1 MSTTLPRNDELAD
14 QLELL
19 ADLSEL
25 EGEDS
30 FRVLAYRRAAT
41 RIRETGAPVAQLAL
55 DGKAKEL
62 SGIGK
67 TIEDKIVQVVEK
79 GEMEALTKRKAL
91 VPEEVVKF
99 MRLPGLGPKT
109 ARRIWKELGVTT
121 IAGLK
126 EAAEQEKLRVL
137 TGLGAKSE
145 EKILKALAEEPKDP
159 RESRRLLGDG
169 LPVLLEL
176 VEELRAHPAAVKV
189 SEAGSARRR
198 RETFRDLDVIA
209 TSTDPPALIEAFTSR
224 DNVAD
229 VIAKGETKATVLTNE
244 GLRLDL
250 RVVPPESYGNLL
262 QHFTGSK
269 EHNVAL
275 REDAV
280 RRGFSVSEYSVT
292 NTETGEEFT
301 AADEEELYAHLGY
314 AYIPPEL
321 RENGGELAAARN
333 GELPKL
339 VERGDLRGDLHSH
352 STWSDGKASIQ
363 EMALAAQALGHE
375 YLAMCDHSQRLRDG
389 RLQHQWEEIDALN
402 ERLAPFRILK
412 GIEVNIRANG
422 ELDVTDDLLAP
433 LDWVMASVH
442 TSFDK
447 DPTERVAERDAEPA
461 RRLHR
466 PPDEPADRRSQ
477 PVGDRGREGRRG
489 RARDRHLPRDQLA
502 ARPARPPRRERP
514 ARRRGGPDADDLE
527 RRPLDEGA
535 PLRRA
540 RRRPG
545 APRLADEGADPEH
558 ADVAGDRE
566 AAQMSFRDDG
576 AAAVDW
582 VASYLER
589 VGELP
594 VLAQV
599 EPGELRSRL
608 PPSPPETRGAVRG
621 DPARPGRGAAPGCD
635 ALAEPALLRLLRE
648 HRVGAGD
655 PRRAARRGVEPGRDP
670 LAHIAAAAG
679 AGGGDARLARAAAR
693 AARRA
698 ARPSRGHCVDGDDGG
713 ARRGARRAAGRARRR
728 LLGARALLGREGV
741 PDPRPRGAHDAGRRR
756 LPAPSRRAR
765 PYGRVRRRRHDR
777 DDVDEL
783 DRPCAGDRG
792 RSAGGRASGSTS
804 MPPTPAPRRSA
815 PSCATRSRAG
825 SAPTPSSSIR
835 TSGC

>member
-1 MSTTLPRNDELAD
+1 MSTSLPRNEELAD

-41 RIRETGAPVAQLAL
+41 RIRETGGPVAQLAL

-67 TIEDKIVQVVEK
+67 TIEDKIVQVVEL

-126 EAAEQEKLRVL
+126 EAAEQERLRAL
-137 TGLGAKSE
+137 AGLGAKSE

-169 LPVLLEL
+169 LPFLLQL

-209 TSTDPPALIEAFTSR
+209 TSTDPPALIHAFTSR

-229 VIAKGETKATVLTNE
+229 VIAKGDTKATVLTNE
-244 GLRLDL
+244 GFRLDL

-269 EHNVAL
+269 DHNVAL

-280 RRGFSVSEYSVT
+280 RRGLSVSEYSVT
-292 NTETGEEFT
+292 NVETGEEFT

-333 GELPKL
+333 GELPAL

-352 STWSDGKASIQ
+352 STWSDGKAPVE
-363 EMALAAQALGHE
+363 EMAHAAQALGHE
-375 YLAMCDHSQRLRDG
+375 YLALCDHSPRLREG
-389 RLQHQWEEIDALN
+389 RLQRQWEEIDALN

-422 ELDVTDDLLAP
+422 ELDVDEETLAQ

-442 TSFDK
+442 ASFDK
-447 DPTERVAERDAEPA
+447 DPTARVLHAMQSPHVDCIGHLTSRRIGVRNPSAIEVEKVVEGALATGTFLEINSQPDRLDLRDAN
-461 RRLHR
+461 
-466 PPDEPADRRSQ
+466 
-477 PVGDRGREGRRG
+477 
-489 RARDRHLPRDQLA
+489 
-502 ARPARPPRRERP
+502 
-514 ARRRGGPDADDLE
+514 
-527 RRPLDEGA
+527 
-535 PLRRA
+535 
-540 RRRPG
+540 
-545 APRLADEGADPEH
+545 
-558 ADVAGDRE
+558 
-566 AAQMSFRDDG
+566 
-576 AAAVDW
+576 
-582 VASYLER
+582 
-589 VGELP
+589 
-594 VLAQV
+594 
-599 EPGELRSRL
+599 
-608 PPSPPETRGAVRG
+608 
-621 DPARPGRGAAPGCD
+621 
-635 ALAEPALLRLLRE
+635 
-648 HRVGAGD
+648 
-655 PRRAARRGVEPGRDP
+655 
-670 LAHIAAAAG
+670 
-679 AGGGDARLARAAAR
+679 ARLAGEAGVTLTISSDGHSTKALRYVELGVAQ
-693 AARRA
+693 ARRA
-698 ARPSRGHCVDGDDGG
+698 WLTKAQI
-713 ARRGARRAAGRARRR
+713 
-728 LLGARALLGREGV
+728 LN
-741 PDPRPRGAHDAGRRR
+741 
-756 LPAPSRRAR
+756 
-765 PYGRVRRRRHDR
+765 
-777 DDVDEL
+777 
-783 DRPCAGDRG
+783 
-792 RSAGGRASGSTS
+792 
-804 MPPTPAPRRSA
+804 
-815 PSCATRSRAG
+815 TRTWKQIEKLRK
-825 SAPTPSSSIR
+825 
-835 TSGC
+835 